1 MAQDAQPQSEPSAGV
16 PDDPV
21 RFADGLRLIR
31 GYARLHPRPFARAV
45 TGAAV
50 FGLATVGSSWALA
63 RLTDK
68 VIKPVFAG
76 LNPPI
81 LSTFGLFVLM
91 GVLRVLFGVLR
102 RANASFVRYDN
113 LATWQTQVVRRLI
126 DQPLSFFR
134 RNTTGDLLGAA
145 ETDAVASVDIMGPL
159 PYASGVVVLL
169 IAAAAWMLS
178 IDGLLGLTSLSLLPF
193 LAFSNHIFQ
202 KRIDGPAQVIQK
214 ELSKLAGA
222 VHEMVDGF
230 GAIKALG
237 LETQIG
243 GNVHGQVNAVAEA
256 KIRALKVKS
265 IFETAQEVLLPI
277 VNVFILLLGAYR
289 VRAGAVTVGQVAGVL
304 SLFNLLVWPL
314 RLLAFALAD
323 LPASVVSARRVRRI
337 LDQPVAPP
345 PETVNPE
352 NDTHAYELSN
362 VTLVHD
368 DGRVALSDVSLT
380 IPKNTKV
387 AIVGATGSGKS
398 TLLDLLAGLEVPTSG
413 VIRRATHTVSAVF
426 QEPIVLS
433 GPLVDSLTLGFSLD
447 QTRVD
452 RAVAAAEASFVD
464 DLPSGRSTAIGER
477 GVTLSGGQ
485 RQRVALARAL
495 AFPSSVL
502 LLDDTTS
509 SLDATTEQKVLQSL
523 SEMKQDQTIV
533 IVSAR
538 PTSISFA
545 DSIIV
550 LDEGRIVGSGTHDEL
565 FASNEIYQELFTAL
579 SNSSTELAP

>member
-1 MAQDAQPQSEPSAGV
+1 MAQDTEILSDA
-16 PDDPV
+16 PV
-21 RFADGLRLIR
+21 QFADGMRLIA
-31 GYARLHPRPFARAV
+31 GYARLHPRPMARAV

-63 RLTDK
+63 KLTDS

-81 LSTFGLFVLM
+81 LPTFGLFVLM

-102 RANASFVRYDN
+102 RSNASFVRYDN
-113 LATWQTQVVRRLI
+113 MGTWQTQVVRQLI
-126 DQPLSFFR
+126 DQPMSFFR
-134 RNTTGDLLGAA
+134 RNNTGDLLGAA
-145 ETDAVASVDIMGPL
+145 ETDAVASVDILGPL

-169 IAAAAWMLS
+169 IAAAVWMLS
-178 IDGLLGLTSLSLLPF
+178 IDLLLGSVSLCLLPF

-202 KRIDGPAQVIQK
+202 KRIDVPAQAIQK
-214 ELSKLAGA
+214 ELAALAGN

-237 LETQIG
+237 LEPQIG
-243 GNVHGQVNAVAEA
+243 NKVRAQIDVVATA
-256 KIRALKVKS
+256 KVRALKVKS
-265 IFETAQEVLLPI
+265 IFETAQEALLPI
-277 VNVFILLLGAYR
+277 VNVLILLMGAYR
-289 VRAGAVTVGQVAGVL
+289 VKAGVVSVGQVAGVL

-323 LPASVVSARRVRRI
+323 LPISVVSARRVRWI
-337 LDQPVAPP
+337 VDQPIPQL
-345 PETVNPE
+345 PEVLKPLDE
-352 NDTHAYELSN
+352 LHAYEFAN

-368 DGRVALSDVSLT
+368 DGRVALHDVSLL
-380 IPKNTKV
+380 IVKNSKV
-387 AIVGATGSGKS
+387 AVVGATGSGKS

-413 VIRRATHTVSAVF
+413 VIRRAAETVSAVF

-433 GPLVDSLTLGFSLD
+433 GPLSDSLSLGFSLD
-447 QTRVD
+447 PSRVD
-452 RAVAAAEASFVD
+452 RAIEAAEASFVN
-464 DLPSGRSTAIGER
+464 DLPSGRDTAIGER

-495 AFPSSVL
+495 AFPSPVL

-509 SLDATTEQKVLQSL
+509 SLDAATEQKVLQAL
-523 SEMKQDQTIV
+523 SEIKDDQTIV
-533 IVSAR
+533 MVSAR

-550 LDEGRIVGSGTHDEL
+550 LDEGRVVGNGTHEEL
-565 FASNEIYQELFTAL
+565 IINNEVYRELFTAL
-579 SNSSTELAP
+579 SGSAKVESVAAQVLP